1 MVREGDYVRAGQT
14 LVRLNATRAQ
24 AEQGVISS
32 QYITAAA
39 IEARLIAERDGLDR
53 VKPIPAVQERFD
65 DDPRFIR
72 ATRAQ
77 ERLFETRRQ
86 ALKGENEIGRASW
99 REKGG
104 QYV

>member
-53 VKPIPAVQERFD
+53 VKPIPAVPERLH
-65 DDPRFIR
+65 DDPLFLRTPR
-72 ATRAQ
+72 AP
-77 ERLFETRRQ
+77 ERLFEPRHQIRRTS
-86 ALKGENEIGRASW
+86 R
-99 REKGG
+99 RERGC
-104 QYV
+104 QSV